1 MTARPTLFLLPG
13 LLCDETVWGAQIDGL
28 ADIAL
33 PRAVTYKNAC
43 SISEMAETVL
53 RDAPPR
59 FALAGH
65 SMGGRVALEV
75 FRQAPERLT
84 GIALLDSATDGPKE
98 GERERRMRWVDMA
111 RAEGMEA
118 LVREWLPPMVH
129 PDRME
134 DEALMTPLADMIR
147 RFTPD
152 QFAGQIEAL
161 LTRPDATPL
170 LGQIAGPALV
180 LCGRQDAWRAAEEH
194 EKMAA
199 MIPGAAFDIIE
210 DCGHM
215 APIERPEAVNASLR
229 RWLNR
234 IV

>member
-1 MTARPTLFLLPG
+1 MNSKPTLFLLPG
-13 LLCDETVWGAQIDGL
+13 LLCDETVWHGQIEGL
-28 ADIAL
+28 ADTVQ
-33 PRAVTYKNAC
+33 PRAVTYKDAR
-43 SISEMAETVL
+43 SISAMAEAVL
-53 RDAPPR
+53 ADAPAR
-59 FALAGH
+59 FAVAGH

-75 FRQAPERLT
+75 FRQVPERVT
-84 GIALLDSATDGPKE
+84 GLALLDSATDGPKD
-98 GERERRMRWVDMA
+98 GEREKRMRWVEMA
-111 RAEGMEA
+111 RQDGMEA

-129 PDRME
+129 PDRLDNE
-134 DEALMTPLADMIR
+134 SLMTPLADMVR
-147 RFTPD
+147 RFTAE

-170 LGQIAGPALV
+170 LSQIACPALV

-210 DCGHM
+210 ACGHM
-215 APIERPEAVNASLR
+215 APIERPEDVNASLR

-234 IV
+234 IA